1 MAQTKNKVMV
11 HTFFWLDGKREVL
24 QGQTPEASLNAA
36 GYGNGAL
43 RALDFWAAG
52 DNQDYLWN
60 PETRSWDMTT
70 EAQKRVFGKKD

>member
-1 MAQTKNKVMV
+1 MKY
-11 HTFFWLDGKREVL
+11 TFFWLDGKREVL
-24 QGQTPEASLNAA
+24 EGNDQAHALNAA

-60 PETRSWDMTT
+60 PDTRNWDMTA
-70 EAQKRVFGKKD
+70 EAQKRVFGK